1 MNYKGD
7 FMSYILFK
15 NIKDIE
21 GFMTDDKYD
30 VDGRN
35 RTSELIFRTFVASF
49 NKIGELVRYN
59 CGLPFFDLKEN
70 WGLIKSHKFEQA
82 LTNLKKW
89 VQMVDDRY
97 DGEEWNE

>member
-1 MNYKGD
+1 
-7 FMSYILFK
+7 MSYILFK

-59 CGLPFFDLKEN
+59 RGLPFFDLKEN
-70 WGLIKSHKFEQA
+70 WELIKSHKFEQA
-82 LTNLKKW
+82 LTNLKNW
-89 VQMVDDRY
+89 VQMTDKRY

>member
-1 MNYKGD
+1 
-7 FMSYILFK
+7 MSYILFK

-30 VDGRN
+30 ADGRN

-59 CGLPFFDLKEN
+59 RGLPFFDLKEN
-70 WGLIKSHKFEQA
+70 WGLIKSHNFEQA
-82 LTNLKKW
+82 LANLKNW
-89 VQMVDDRY
+89 VQMTDKRY
-97 DGEEWNE
+97 DGEKWNE

>member
-1 MNYKGD
+1 
-7 FMSYILFK
+7 MSYVLFR

-21 GFMTDDKYD
+21 GFLSDAQYD
-30 VDGRN
+30 AEGRN

-59 CGLPFFDLKEN
+59 RGLPFFDLKEN
-70 WGLIKSHKFEQA
+70 WALIKSHDFEQA

-89 VQMVDDRY
+89 VQMTDDRY
-97 DGEEWNE
+97 DGERWNE

>member
-1 MNYKGD
+1 
-7 FMSYILFK
+7 MSYILFK

-59 CGLPFFDLKEN
+59 RGLPFFDLKEN

-82 LTNLKKW
+82 LTNLKNW

>member
-1 MNYKGD
+1 
-7 FMSYILFK
+7 MSYVLFK

-21 GFMTDDKYD
+21 GFMVDDQFD
-30 VDGRN
+30 AEGHN

-59 CGLPFFDLKEN
+59 RGLPFFDLKKN
-70 WGLIKSHKFEQA
+70 WGLIKSHDFEQA

-89 VQMVDDRY
+89 VQMTDKRY
-97 DGEEWNE
+97 DGKEWNE

>member
-1 MNYKGD
+1 
-7 FMSYILFK
+7 MSYILFK

-49 NKIGELVRYN
+49 SKIGELIRYN
-59 CGLPFFDLKEN
+59 RGLPFFDLKEN
-70 WGLIKSHKFEQA
+70 WELIKSHKFEQA
-82 LTNLKKW
+82 LTNLKNW
-89 VQMVDDRY
+89 VQMTDKRY
-97 DGEEWNE
+97 DGEKWND

>member
-1 MNYKGD
+1 
-7 FMSYILFK
+7 MSYILFK

-21 GFMTDDKYD
+21 GFMTEEQFDI
-30 VDGRN
+30 DGRN

-59 CGLPFFDLKEN
+59 RGLPFFDLKEN
-70 WGLIKSHKFEQA
+70 WALIKTNNFEQA

-89 VQMVDDRY
+89 VQMTDGRY

>member
-1 MNYKGD
+1 
-7 FMSYILFK
+7 MSYVLFK
-15 NIKDIE
+15 NIKEIE
-21 GFMTDDKYD
+21 SLMVNDQYD

-35 RTSELIFRTFVASF
+35 RTSELIFRTFGASF
-49 NKIGELVRYN
+49 NKIGELVHYN
-59 CGLPFFDLKEN
+59 RGLPFFDLKEN

-89 VQMVDDRY
+89 VQMTDKRY

>member
-1 MNYKGD
+1 
-7 FMSYILFK
+7 MSYILFK

-21 GFMTDDKYD
+21 GFMVDDQFD
-30 VDGRN
+30 AEGRN

-59 CGLPFFDLKEN
+59 RGLPFFDLKKN
-70 WGLIKSHKFEQA
+70 WELIKSHKFEQA

-89 VQMVDDRY
+89 VQMTDGRY
-97 DGEEWNE
+97 DGEKWNE